1 MAYQAAVPAPRHKA
15 EKDPHHWADTPENFV
30 SSGPM
35 RLLSW
40 QHNQRLEWE
49 ANPFYNGAHKVGI
62 QKLVQLIGAPAV
74 GWFNSWLNKEIDYI
88 PILQPQELEQVI
100 NDNELAQYL
109 HSFNNFQIQYL
120 SFDCLRPPFDNL
132 LLRQALSH
140 AVDREP
146 FCSKVMLGTR
156 VPAFSMLPPDFPA
169 YNPELKSIQE
179 FNVEKAHALFC
190 LVIPSFVFAILLQI
204 IFSVWLG
211 WLPTGGWSS
220 PRHWIMPVLANSLAP
235 ILVLQR
241 YTRASMTD
249 AMRANYVR
257 TARAKGLSRKRI
269 MFVHVFK
276 NALTPLLT
284 VGGPLAA
291 GLVVGSFFVESIFRI
306 PGIGFYFVTA
316 ISARDY
322 PMIMATTLVWT
333 LIISLAYLITDFL
346 YALADPRVT
355 LVKEE

>member
-1 MAYQAAVPAPRHKA
+1 MVRYILTRIAGLFGVVFIVSVLTFGLMHTVPGGPFDARALEKQQFVPENIKRQLNEKYGLNEPVWKQYALFVRNAATLDFGYSMAYPNRTV
-15 EKDPHHWADTPENFV
+15 
-30 SSGPM
+30 
-35 RLLSW
+35 
-40 QHNQRLEWE
+40 
-49 ANPFYNGAHKVGI
+49 VGI
-62 QKLVQLIGAPAV
+62 FKDQWSYSLQLGLLTFVFSGLVGV
-74 GWFNSWLNKEIDYI
+74 GLGILSAIKPNSIFDY
-88 PILQPQELEQVI
+88 
-100 NDNELAQYL
+100 
-109 HSFNNFQIQYL
+109 F
-120 SFDCLRPPFDNL
+120 
-132 LLRQALSH
+132 
-140 AVDREP
+140 
-146 FCSKVMLGTR
+146 GTG
-156 VPAFSMLPPDFPA
+156 V
-169 YNPELKSIQE
+169 SI
-179 FNVEKAHALFC
+179 FC
-190 LVIPSFVFAILLQI
+190 LVIPSFVFAILLQVV
-204 IFSVWLG
+204 FSVWLG

-249 AMRANYVR
+249 AMKANYVL
-257 TARAKGLSRKRI
+257 TARAKGLSRERI
-269 MFVHVFK
+269 MFIHVFK

-291 GLVVGSFFVESIFRI
+291 GLIVGSFFVESIFRI